1 MNINQSYE
9 DSKSYLNEIASTVS
23 KTTVDYIHVVDEK
36 LNEYKEFINKNLNS
50 IDSLGEEIS
59 PIISLQKIKE
69 SIVNESKKVLLML
82 EGIELK
88 EFLDKINDKLLKFKD
103 ELFEK
108 LESKELEWIDIYR
121 NSKSVSDPKI
131 KKWPLFVMLLGA
143 VACLSGSTIFHLFS
157 VHSEKYFQ
165 FLSRLDYGGI
175 SLLILGSCYPPYYY
189 YLFCRDGIHLIK

>member
-1 MNINQSYE
+1 MNINQKYE
-9 DSKSYLNEIASTVS
+9 DSKSYINEIASTVS

-50 IDSLGEEIS
+50 IDSLGDGMS
-59 PIISLQKIKE
+59 PIIILQRIKE
-69 SIVNESKKVLLML
+69 SILIESKKFLLML

-165 FLSRLDYGGI
+165 LLSRLDYGGI

-189 YLFCRDGIHLIK
+189 YLFCKDGIYLIK